1 MNYQEAISFIQDSS
15 WMGCKPGLGRITEL
29 MDLLGNPQNDLQFIH
44 VAGSNGKG
52 STSAMLS
59 SILTY
64 AGYRTGLFTSPHLC
78 RYNERIK
85 INNIDISDDEL
96 CSVAEKVSV
105 AVKQMHEEPTEFERF
120 TAIALLYFQMCACD
134 IVVLEVGLGGRM
146 DSTNV
151 IKAPVLSVITNIG
164 LEHTELLG
172 DTLEK
177 IATEK
182 AGIIKPGSDVVLYE
196 QSAEVEKVIRRKCE
210 VFHCGLTVTDH
221 TQEQLEQ
228 MDMTGQ
234 IFSYRKRKSLRLNLL
249 GMYQF
254 HNAAVVLDAVDALN
268 QRGFSV
274 SEEAVAEG
282 LSRVVWPA
290 RMELLGKDPLFL
302 LDGAH
307 NPQCMSA
314 LKTSLRSIWPD
325 RKIVYL
331 IGVLADKEYGEM
343 IHTLLP
349 EAAAFFCLT
358 PDSERALP
366 AESLAEYIR
375 HQDADAVACA
385 TIESGLQSALAFAE
399 KEQLPVV
406 ACGSLYMAGAIR
418 ETFRT
423 AYRKHQRTQGIRKRK
438 ALSAEERK
446 SFSHRITQRIVE
458 SAAFQKA
465 HTIMSY
471 CAANCEVDLS
481 ELERF
486 ARRQGKKLV
495 YPLCVD
501 DVNMIALQPKA
512 EDAWESGRYGI
523 REPIRER
530 SVDVAADEID
540 LVLCPCTAFDENSNR
555 TGMGAGYYDRFLPR
569 CRNAQIV
576 AAAFECQKVWEI
588 AAESWDYPMQ
598 IVFTERAAYSKG
610 RNGI

>member
-134 IVVLEVGLGGRM
+134 IVVLEVGLGGRL

-182 AGIIKPGSDVVLYE
+182 AGIIKSGSDVVLYE

-307 NPQCMSA
+307 NPQCAEA
-314 LKTSLRSIWPD
+314 LAEALSMLTPEKKAVFIT
-325 RKIVYL
+325 
-331 IGVLADKEYGEM
+331 GVLADKDYPAMLAKTIPFAGHC
-343 IHTLLP
+343 I
-349 EAAAFFCLT
+349 CVT
-358 PDSERALP
+358 PKSDRALP
-366 AESLAEYIR
+366 AEQLSNYLKSQGI
-375 HQDADAVACA
+375 DATAAKCIDDAILMALEMAQGEIIVA
-385 TIESGLQSALAFAE
+385 F
-399 KEQLPVV
+399 
-406 ACGSLYMAGAIR
+406 GSLYMAGEIR
-418 ETFRT
+418 SHYSMILRNWQ
-423 AYRKHQRTQGIRKRK
+423 RKTKIAARRN
-438 ALSAEERK
+438 LLPEERRA
-446 SFSHRITQRIVE
+446 FSHIIVE
-458 SAAFQKA
+458 KILHSEAFQNAKY
-465 HTIMSY
+465 ILSY
-471 CAANCEVDLS
+471 RAMKDEVDLA
-481 ELERF
+481 ELDEI
-486 ARRQGKKLV
+486 ARQQGKIIS
-495 YPLCVD
+495 YPRCI
-501 DVNMIALQPKA
+501 NKTEMAAMCPKTA
-512 EDAWESGRYGI
+512 VAWRSGRHGI
-523 REPIRER
+523 VEPVLEQ
-530 SVDVAADEID
+530 SVLIPPENLD
-540 LVLCPCTAFDENSNR
+540 LVLCPCAAFDVKGR
-555 TGMGAGYYDRFLPR
+555 RMGMGAGYYDRYLPN
-569 CRNAQIV
+569 CTHAVI
-576 AAAFECQKVWEI
+576 AAVAFENQRLDQ
-588 AAESWDYPMQ
+588 AEVKEWDCPMDM
-598 IVFTERAAYSKG
+598 VFTEKNLYLPH
-610 RNGI
+610 I

>member
-182 AGIIKPGSDVVLYE
+182 AGIIKSGSDVVLYE

-307 NPQCMSA
+307 NPQCAEA
-314 LKTSLRSIWPD
+314 LAEALSMLTPEKKAVFIT
-325 RKIVYL
+325 
-331 IGVLADKEYGEM
+331 GVLADKDYPAMLAKTIPFAGHC
-343 IHTLLP
+343 I
-349 EAAAFFCLT
+349 CVT
-358 PDSERALP
+358 PKSDRALP
-366 AESLAEYIR
+366 AEQLSNYLKNQGI
-375 HQDADAVACA
+375 DATAAKCIDDAILMALEMAQGEIIVA
-385 TIESGLQSALAFAE
+385 F
-399 KEQLPVV
+399 
-406 ACGSLYMAGAIR
+406 GSLYMAGEIR
-418 ETFRT
+418 SHYSMILRNWQ
-423 AYRKHQRTQGIRKRK
+423 RKTKIAARRN
-438 ALSAEERK
+438 LLPEERRA
-446 SFSHRITQRIVE
+446 FSHIIVE
-458 SAAFQKA
+458 KILHSEAFQNAKY
-465 HTIMSY
+465 ILSY
-471 CAANCEVDLS
+471 RAMKDEVDLA
-481 ELERF
+481 ELDEI
-486 ARRQGKKLV
+486 ARQQGKIIS
-495 YPLCVD
+495 YPRCI
-501 DVNMIALQPKA
+501 NKTEMAAMCPKTA
-512 EDAWESGRYGI
+512 VAWRSGRHGI
-523 REPIRER
+523 VEPVLEQ
-530 SVDVAADEID
+530 SVLIPPENLD
-540 LVLCPCTAFDENSNR
+540 LVLCPCAAFDVKGR
-555 TGMGAGYYDRFLPR
+555 RMGMGAGYYDRYLPN
-569 CRNAQIV
+569 CTHAVI
-576 AAAFECQKVWEI
+576 AAVAFENQRLDQ
-588 AAESWDYPMQ
+588 AEVKEWDCPMDM
-598 IVFTERAAYSKG
+598 VFTEKNLYLPH
-610 RNGI
+610 I

>member
-182 AGIIKPGSDVVLYE
+182 AGIIKSGSDVVLYE

-307 NPQCMSA
+307 NPQCAEA
-314 LKTSLRSIWPD
+314 LAEALSMLTPEKKAVFIT
-325 RKIVYL
+325 
-331 IGVLADKEYGEM
+331 GVLADKDYPAMLAKTIPFAGHC
-343 IHTLLP
+343 I
-349 EAAAFFCLT
+349 CVT
-358 PDSERALP
+358 PKSDRALP
-366 AESLAEYIR
+366 AEQLSNYLKSQGI
-375 HQDADAVACA
+375 DATAAKCIDDAILMALEMAQGEIIVA
-385 TIESGLQSALAFAE
+385 F
-399 KEQLPVV
+399 
-406 ACGSLYMAGAIR
+406 GSLYMAGEIR
-418 ETFRT
+418 SHYSMILRNWQ
-423 AYRKHQRTQGIRKRK
+423 RKTKIAARRN
-438 ALSAEERK
+438 LLPEERRA
-446 SFSHRITQRIVE
+446 FSHIIVE
-458 SAAFQKA
+458 KILHSEAFQNAKY
-465 HTIMSY
+465 ILSY
-471 CAANCEVDLS
+471 RAMKDEVDLA
-481 ELERF
+481 ELDEI
-486 ARRQGKKLV
+486 ARQQGKIIS
-495 YPLCVD
+495 YPRCI
-501 DVNMIALQPKA
+501 NKTEMAAMCPKTA
-512 EDAWESGRYGI
+512 VAWRSGRHGI
-523 REPIRER
+523 VEPVLEQ
-530 SVDVAADEID
+530 SVLIPPENLDM
-540 LVLCPCTAFDENSNR
+540 VLCPCAAFDVKGR
-555 TGMGAGYYDRFLPR
+555 RMGMGAGYYDRYLPN
-569 CRNAQIV
+569 CTHAVI
-576 AAAFECQKVWEI
+576 AAVAFEDQRLDQ
-588 AAESWDYPMQ
+588 AEVKGWDCPMDM
-598 IVFTERAAYSKG
+598 VFTEKNLYLPH
-610 RNGI
+610 I

>member
-182 AGIIKPGSDVVLYE
+182 AGIIKSGSDVVLYE

-307 NPQCMSA
+307 NPQCAEA
-314 LKTSLRSIWPD
+314 LAEALSMLTPEKKAVFIT
-325 RKIVYL
+325 
-331 IGVLADKEYGEM
+331 GVLADKDYPAMLAKTIPFAGHC
-343 IHTLLP
+343 I
-349 EAAAFFCLT
+349 CVT
-358 PDSERALP
+358 PKSDRALP
-366 AESLAEYIR
+366 AEQLSNYLKSQGI
-375 HQDADAVACA
+375 DATAAKCIDDAILMALEMAQGEIIVA
-385 TIESGLQSALAFAE
+385 F
-399 KEQLPVV
+399 
-406 ACGSLYMAGAIR
+406 GSLYMAGEIR
-418 ETFRT
+418 SHYSMILRNWQ
-423 AYRKHQRTQGIRKRK
+423 RKTKIAARRN
-438 ALSAEERK
+438 LLPEERRA
-446 SFSHRITQRIVE
+446 FSHIIVE
-458 SAAFQKA
+458 KILHSEAFQNAKY
-465 HTIMSY
+465 ILSY
-471 CAANCEVDLS
+471 RAMKDEVDLA
-481 ELERF
+481 ELDEI
-486 ARRQGKKLV
+486 ARQQGKIIS
-495 YPLCVD
+495 YPRCI
-501 DVNMIALQPKA
+501 NKTEMAAMCPKTA
-512 EDAWESGRYGI
+512 VAWRSGRHGI
-523 REPIRER
+523 VEPVLEQ
-530 SVDVAADEID
+530 SVLIPPENLD
-540 LVLCPCTAFDENSNR
+540 LVLCPCAAFDVKGR
-555 TGMGAGYYDRFLPR
+555 RMGMGAGYYDRYLPN
-569 CRNAQIV
+569 CTHAVI
-576 AAAFECQKVWEI
+576 AAVAFENQRLDQ
-588 AAESWDYPMQ
+588 AEVKEWDCPMDM
-598 IVFTERAAYSKG
+598 VFTEKNLYLPH
-610 RNGI
+610 I

>member
-182 AGIIKPGSDVVLYE
+182 AGIIKSGSDVVLYE

-307 NPQCMSA
+307 NPQCAEA
-314 LKTSLRSIWPD
+314 LAEALSMLTPEKKAVFIT
-325 RKIVYL
+325 
-331 IGVLADKEYGEM
+331 GVLADKDYPAMLAKTIPFAGHC
-343 IHTLLP
+343 I
-349 EAAAFFCLT
+349 CVT
-358 PDSERALP
+358 PKSDRALP
-366 AESLAEYIR
+366 AEQLSNYLKSQGI
-375 HQDADAVACA
+375 DATAAKCIDDAILMALEMAQGEIIVA
-385 TIESGLQSALAFAE
+385 F
-399 KEQLPVV
+399 
-406 ACGSLYMAGAIR
+406 GSLYMAGEIR
-418 ETFRT
+418 SHYSMILRNWQ
-423 AYRKHQRTQGIRKRK
+423 RKTKIAARRN
-438 ALSAEERK
+438 LLPEERRA
-446 SFSHRITQRIVE
+446 FSHIIVE
-458 SAAFQKA
+458 KILHSEAFQNAKY
-465 HTIMSY
+465 ILSY
-471 CAANCEVDLS
+471 RAMKDEVDLA
-481 ELERF
+481 ELDEI
-486 ARRQGKKLV
+486 ARQQGKIIS
-495 YPLCVD
+495 YPRCI
-501 DVNMIALQPKA
+501 NKTEMAAMCPKTA
-512 EDAWESGRYGI
+512 VAWRSGRHGI
-523 REPIRER
+523 VEPVLEQ
-530 SVDVAADEID
+530 SVLIPPENLDM
-540 LVLCPCTAFDENSNR
+540 VLCPCAAFDVKGR
-555 TGMGAGYYDRFLPR
+555 RMGMGAGYYDRYLPN
-569 CRNAQIV
+569 CTHAVI
-576 AAAFECQKVWEI
+576 AAVAFEDQRLDQ
-588 AAESWDYPMQ
+588 AEVKEWDCPMDM
-598 IVFTERAAYSKG
+598 VFTEKNLYLPH
-610 RNGI
+610 I

>member
-182 AGIIKPGSDVVLYE
+182 AGIIKSGSDVVLYE

-249 GMYQF
+249 GTYQF

-307 NPQCMSA
+307 NPQCAEA
-314 LKTSLRSIWPD
+314 LAEALSMLTPEKKAVFIT
-325 RKIVYL
+325 
-331 IGVLADKEYGEM
+331 GVLADKDYPAMLAKTIPFAGHC
-343 IHTLLP
+343 I
-349 EAAAFFCLT
+349 CVT
-358 PDSERALP
+358 PKSDRALP
-366 AESLAEYIR
+366 AEQLSNYLKSQGI
-375 HQDADAVACA
+375 DATAAKCIDDAILMALEMAQGEIIVA
-385 TIESGLQSALAFAE
+385 F
-399 KEQLPVV
+399 
-406 ACGSLYMAGAIR
+406 GSLYMAGEIR
-418 ETFRT
+418 SHYSMILRNWQ
-423 AYRKHQRTQGIRKRK
+423 RKTKIAARRN
-438 ALSAEERK
+438 LLPEERRA
-446 SFSHRITQRIVE
+446 FSHIIVE
-458 SAAFQKA
+458 KILHSEAFQNAKY
-465 HTIMSY
+465 ILSY
-471 CAANCEVDLS
+471 RAMKDEVDLA
-481 ELERF
+481 ELDEI
-486 ARRQGKKLV
+486 ARQQGKIIS
-495 YPLCVD
+495 YPRCI
-501 DVNMIALQPKA
+501 NKTEMAAMCPKTA
-512 EDAWESGRYGI
+512 VAWRSGRHGI
-523 REPIRER
+523 VEPVLEQ
-530 SVDVAADEID
+530 SVLIPPENLD
-540 LVLCPCTAFDENSNR
+540 LVLCPCAAFDVKGR
-555 TGMGAGYYDRFLPR
+555 RMGMGAGYYDRYLPN
-569 CRNAQIV
+569 CTHAVI
-576 AAAFECQKVWEI
+576 AAVAFEDQRLDQ
-588 AAESWDYPMQ
+588 AEVKEWDCPMDM
-598 IVFTERAAYSKG
+598 VFTEKNLYLPH
-610 RNGI
+610 I

>member
-134 IVVLEVGLGGRM
+134 IVVLEVGLGGRL

-177 IATEK
+177 IAAEK
-182 AGIIKPGSDVVLYE
+182 AGIIKSGSDVVLYE

-249 GMYQF
+249 GTYQF

-307 NPQCMSA
+307 NPQCAEA
-314 LKTSLRSIWPD
+314 LAEALSMLTPEKKAVFIT
-325 RKIVYL
+325 
-331 IGVLADKEYGEM
+331 GVLADKDYPAMLAKTIPFAGHC
-343 IHTLLP
+343 I
-349 EAAAFFCLT
+349 CVT
-358 PDSERALP
+358 PKSDRALP
-366 AESLAEYIR
+366 AEQLSNYLKNQGI
-375 HQDADAVACA
+375 DATAAKCIDDAILMALEMAQGEIIVA
-385 TIESGLQSALAFAE
+385 F
-399 KEQLPVV
+399 
-406 ACGSLYMAGAIR
+406 GSLYMAGEIR
-418 ETFRT
+418 SHYSMILRNWQ
-423 AYRKHQRTQGIRKRK
+423 RKTKIATRRN
-438 ALSAEERK
+438 LLPEERRA
-446 SFSHRITQRIVE
+446 FSHIIVE
-458 SAAFQKA
+458 KILHSEAFQNAKY
-465 HTIMSY
+465 ILSY
-471 CAANCEVDLS
+471 RAMKDEVDLA
-481 ELERF
+481 ELDEI
-486 ARRQGKKLV
+486 ARQQGKIIS
-495 YPLCVD
+495 YPRCI
-501 DVNMIALQPKA
+501 NKTEMAAMCPKTA
-512 EDAWESGRYGI
+512 VAWRSGRHGI
-523 REPIRER
+523 VEPVLEQ
-530 SVDVAADEID
+530 SVLIPPENLD
-540 LVLCPCTAFDENSNR
+540 LVLCPCAAFDVKGR
-555 TGMGAGYYDRFLPR
+555 RMGMGAGYYDRYLPN
-569 CRNAQIV
+569 CTHAVI
-576 AAAFECQKVWEI
+576 AAVAFENQRLDQ
-588 AAESWDYPMQ
+588 AEVKEWDCPMDM
-598 IVFTERAAYSKG
+598 VFTEKNLYLPH
-610 RNGI
+610 I

>member
-134 IVVLEVGLGGRM
+134 IVVLEVGLGGRL

-177 IATEK
+177 IAAEK
-182 AGIIKPGSDVVLYE
+182 AGIIKSGSDVVLYE

-307 NPQCMSA
+307 NPQCAEA
-314 LKTSLRSIWPD
+314 LAEALSMLTPEKKAVFIT
-325 RKIVYL
+325 
-331 IGVLADKEYGEM
+331 GVLADKDYPAMLAKTIPFAGHC
-343 IHTLLP
+343 I
-349 EAAAFFCLT
+349 CVT
-358 PDSERALP
+358 PKSDRALP
-366 AESLAEYIR
+366 AEQLSNYLKNQGI
-375 HQDADAVACA
+375 DATAAKCIDDAILMALEMAQGEIIVA
-385 TIESGLQSALAFAE
+385 F
-399 KEQLPVV
+399 
-406 ACGSLYMAGAIR
+406 GSLYMAGEIR
-418 ETFRT
+418 SHYSMILRNWQ
-423 AYRKHQRTQGIRKRK
+423 RKTKIAARRN
-438 ALSAEERK
+438 LLPEERRA
-446 SFSHRITQRIVE
+446 FSHIIVE
-458 SAAFQKA
+458 KILHSEAFQNAKY
-465 HTIMSY
+465 ILSY
-471 CAANCEVDLS
+471 RAMKDEVDLA
-481 ELERF
+481 ELDEI
-486 ARRQGKKLV
+486 ARQQGKIIS
-495 YPLCVD
+495 YPRCI
-501 DVNMIALQPKA
+501 NKTEMAAMCPKTA
-512 EDAWESGRYGI
+512 VAWRSGRHGI
-523 REPIRER
+523 VEPVLEQ
-530 SVDVAADEID
+530 SVLIPPENLD
-540 LVLCPCTAFDENSNR
+540 LVLCPCAAFDVKGR
-555 TGMGAGYYDRFLPR
+555 RMGMGAGYYDRYLPN
-569 CRNAQIV
+569 CTHAVI
-576 AAAFECQKVWEI
+576 AAVAFENQRLDQ
-588 AAESWDYPMQ
+588 AEVKEWDCPMDM
-598 IVFTERAAYSKG
+598 VFTEKNLYLPH
-610 RNGI
+610 I